1 MKPERLRLILLI
13 VAGLLILFNLYMYLT
28 MPDVPTP

>member
-13 VAGLLILFNLYMYLT
+13 AAGVLILFNLYMYLT
-28 MPDVPTP
+28 MPETPVP